1 MRLGE
6 ILQRLFL
13 IAQQAI
19 IGLRQV
25 IQRDG
30 IFVVVIYSLFVEGQR
45 LVRVALRHIDIAQR
59 AVGVAAGRLLV
70 LALQQLHG
78 LLTLAQLK
86 AG

>member
-1 MRLGE
+1 MLLVRIGAE

-45 LVRVALRHIDIAQR
+45 LVRVSLRGAGNKEQRFAL
-59 AVGVAAGRLLV
+59 
-70 LALQQLHG
+70 
-78 LLTLAQLK
+78 
-86 AG
+86 